1 MYFIKK
7 QQKGNFRGDYMFAYA
22 LVGYL
27 DNETEKNFKRL
38 WTNLSEKNITHYGI
52 ENRGRRPH
60 ITIADYEILDKNIF
74 IELLE
79 KFYEEKQ
86 KVDISLNILGTFINT
101 GTLFIAPTLSTE
113 LLTFHNNHHKYFKE
127 FNENEN
133 SFYLPG
139 KWIPHCTIASRLD
152 EDKMIQAFR
161 YCKSNIGKTNCMLD
175 EIALIEIKLN
185 DTGVAID
192 DNIIFSKKLK

>member
-1 MYFIKK
+1 MK
-7 QQKGNFRGDYMFAYA
+7 QQKVNYRRDRMYAYA

-27 DNETEKNFKRL
+27 DNETEKNFRRVWSDL
-38 WTNLSEKNITHYGI
+38 NEKNITQYGI

-60 ITIADYEILDKNIF
+60 ITIADYDNLEKSRF
-74 IELLE
+74 TELLD
-79 KFYEEKQ
+79 KFYEETQ
-86 KVDISLNILGTFINT
+86 KVQISLNILGTFINT

-113 LLTFHNNHHKYFKE
+113 LLSLHRNHHNYFKK

-139 KWIPHCTIASRLD
+139 KWSPHCTIASRLD

-161 YCKSNIGKTNCMLD
+161 YCKSNIGKINCKLN

-185 DTGVAID
+185 DNGIAIED
-192 DNIIFSKKLK
+192 IVIFSKELK

>member
-1 MYFIKK
+1 MY
-7 QQKGNFRGDYMFAYA
+7 AYA

-27 DNETEKNFKRL
+27 DNETERNFKRL
-38 WTNLSEKNITHYGI
+38 WTDLSDKNITQYGV

-60 ITIADYEILDKNIF
+60 ITIADYDNLDKNRF

-86 KVDISLNILGTFINT
+86 KVEISLSILGTFINT

-113 LLTFHNNHHKYFKE
+113 LLSFHSNHHNHFKE
-127 FNENEN
+127 FNENEK

-139 KWIPHCTIASRLD
+139 KWSPHCTVASRLD
-152 EDKMIQAFR
+152 EDKMLKAFR
-161 YCKSNIGKTNCMLD
+161 YCKSGMGKINCKLN

-185 DTGVAID
+185 DNGIAIED
-192 DNIIFSKKLK
+192 IVIFSKELK